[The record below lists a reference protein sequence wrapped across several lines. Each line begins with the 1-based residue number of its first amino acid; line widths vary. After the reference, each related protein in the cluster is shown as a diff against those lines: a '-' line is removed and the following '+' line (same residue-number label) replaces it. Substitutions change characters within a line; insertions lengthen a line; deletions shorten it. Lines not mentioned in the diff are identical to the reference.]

1 MGPEI
6 KQVIHMRANFFKE
19 NFTETE
25 LIFTQ
30 MGIGLLAVFG
40 LERKMAS
47 ELYTK
52 LTEKLFPEDGVRT
65 F

>member
-1 MGPEI
+1 
-6 KQVIHMRANFFKE
+6 MRANSFKE
-19 NFTETE
+19 NFTEME

-30 MGIGLLAVFG
+30 MGIDLLEDFV

-52 LTEKLFPEDGVRT
+52 LREKPFPEDGVKT